1 MKKVR
6 KDREIKVQDT
16 WNNLLVKV
24 ANLPR
29 RLTDAVEEG
38 IQEAV
43 TEASDFRSIRN
54 GVLNLDLIEEDIQRI
69 HHKLQMKRSKV
80 LGSHLILD
88 DQLNLVEIQTYTEK
102 EGKTYRTVN
111 SAEVQEIRNVSDK
124 VLNELNQK
132 RRVEL
137 SFTPD

>member
-6 KDREIKVQDT
+6 KNREIKVQNT
-16 WNNLLVKV
+16 WNNLLGKV
-24 ANLPR
+24 AKLPQ
-29 RLTDAVEEG
+29 RLIDAVEEG
-38 IQEAV
+38 MQEAV
-43 TEASDFRSIRN
+43 TETSDFRSIRN
-54 GVLNLDLIEEDIQRI
+54 GVLNLDLIEEDIKQI
-69 HHKLQMKRSKV
+69 HHKLQIKRSKV

-111 SAEVQEIRNVSDK
+111 SAKVQEIRNVPDK